1 MGMAMGGGKGG
12 PMGEMNITPMIDVL
26 LVLIII
32 FMLVSQEV
40 RSHGLEALV
49 PQPASHAESATPTER
64 TVVVQIFADAG
75 GKPAV
80 RINQQPVAWEQLRAR
95 LFQIYTVRAERV
107 LFIQA
112 DSSLDFETVA
122 EVIDLAHSD
131 FPDMKIGL
139 ITDQLMAK
147 L

>member
-1 MGMAMGGGKGG
+1 MSMTVGGGKGG

-40 RSHGLEALV
+40 KSHGLEALV
-49 PQPASHAESATPTER
+49 PQPATHTESAPPPDG
-64 TVVVQIFADAG
+64 TVVVQIGADRQG
-75 GKPAV
+75 RPTIL
-80 RINQQPVAWEQLRAR
+80 INQQPVAWEQLRAR
-95 LFQIYTVRAERV
+95 LVQIYTARAERV

-112 DSSLDFETVA
+112 DSGLDFESVA
-122 EVIDLAHSD
+122 DVIDIAHTD

-139 ITDQLMAK
+139 ITDQLLAK